1 MTCPTLE
8 DEVFHESSAV
18 PESSELAVVTIPAPL
33 GVFMEDIPATPAFA
47 PTLNSTSLRKRPL
60 ETSPTLEER
69 VLCDTEEEEEETM
82 ASVTPATNAEEEAP
96 VSIAIQTPPAEEEEP
111 QLEAPVTPDTDIQ
124 TAEEEPL
131 VTPPPPHP
139 PMSPYVPRGP
149 YAWAKDVTLTTPPP
163 PPPQEPVRIRLRV
176 NAKKDWKTIDVS
188 TSE

>member
-1 MTCPTLE
+1 MTTTLE

-69 VLCDTEEEEEETM
+69 VLCDTAEEEEEETM

-96 VSIAIQTPPAEEEEP
+96 VSIAIQTLPAEEEEP
-111 QLEAPVTPDTDIQ
+111 QLEAPVSPDIK
-124 TAEEEPL
+124 TAEVEPL

-149 YAWAKDVTLTTPPP
+149 YAWAKDIILTSPPP
-163 PPPQEPVRIRLRV
+163 PPAQEPVRIRLRV